1 MSKQDNK
8 IKKSFYEG
16 NNSYFPENHFTLD
29 YKDNSDEFRSAYRE
43 ELLRSRGKSQD
54 DFEKYLN
61 IFGSG
66 GLIISL
72 TLLSKLIETDLK
84 YEYQYM
90 IMTASILFLLSLFS
104 NLFSH
109 YIAIFNEEKN
119 IEDVDNYNP
128 NLNEN
133 IDKRNKCITILN
145 WISLGS
151 ISIGAILISVFLI
164 INLNKMSEKKDLPQG
179 KPTQTPTEPR
189 PLHDQKGRTTSKP
202 SFQIKP
208 KK

>member
-1 MSKQDNK
+1 MSKQDNN

-16 NNSYFPENHFTLD
+16 SNSYFPANNFTLD
-29 YKDNSDEFRSAYRE
+29 YNDNSDEVRSAYRD

-54 DFEKYLN
+54 DFEKYFN

-66 GLIISL
+66 GLLISL
-72 TLLSKLIETDLK
+72 TLLSKLIETELK
-84 YEYQYM
+84 YEYQWM
-90 IMTASILFLLSLFS
+90 IISASILFLISLFS
-104 NLFSH
+104 NLISH
-109 YIAIFNEEKN
+109 FIAIFNEEKN
-119 IEDVDNYNP
+119 IADVDNYNP
-128 NLNEN
+128 DLTVN

-164 INLNKMSEKKDLPQG
+164 INLNSMSQKKDLPQG
-179 KPTQTPTEPR
+179 KPTQTPSEPK
-189 PLHDQKGRTTSKP
+189 PLNEQKGRTTSKP